1 MNPHFSPK
9 NYLLLS
15 LFFMTIGSNCLAQ
28 DYRLISENKLW
39 SNYVFEYESEYLG
52 YAVYHSYYI
61 KAVDV
66 IYDRN
71 EISCRLMRSDFE
83 DMSNWYDYGYL
94 WETGRD
100 VYYQKEGE
108 SSWELLYSFY
118 AQVGDTVTVYAWA
131 NENWCED
138 LITYVVDS
146 IDTIDVLGV
155 ERKRMLMA
163 HLEWGGIA
171 EEWIFGIGSVSG
183 LLYNNTDCTGC
194 DLTDLLCVWESDT
207 LVYGDGSCFRS
218 SVGISETDM
227 NEPVEI
233 YPNPASQRQTIHI
246 TINKPLS
253 LPRAEI
259 YNALGQQVDAFTLE
273 SDIVSFDILHGQGL
287 YFIRVL
293 DGNELIGTME
303 LVVH

>member
-9 NYLLLS
+9 NYFLLS
-15 LFFMTIGSNCLAQ
+15 LFFLTIGSNCLAQ
-28 DYRLISENKLW
+28 EYPLIAENKIW

-61 KAVDV
+61 KAMDV

-71 EISCRLMRSDFE
+71 ETSCRLMRSDFE

-94 WETGRD
+94 WEIGRE

-108 SSWELLYSFY
+108 SSWELLYNFF
-118 AQVGDTVTVYAWA
+118 AQVGDTVTVYARA
-131 NENWCED
+131 IENWGED

-146 IDTIDVLGV
+146 IDTVDVLGV
-155 ERKRMLMA
+155 VRKRMLMA

-171 EEWIFGIGSVSG
+171 EEWISGIGSVSG
-183 LLYNNTDCTGC
+183 LLYNNTDCMCC
-194 DLTDLLCVWESDT
+194 DLNDLLCVWESDT

-233 YPNPASQRQTIHI
+233 YPNPVSQGQTIHI

-293 DGNELIGTME
+293 DGDELIGTKE